1 MTEKEQTDKSSSPI
15 ERAEEFLDTLAAE
28 LSRETL
34 DAQTATLKQDNDA
47 LRSSDLALREQI
59 KALNET
65 IASQAAAIRSM
76 SKPIDRQ
83 HKSEHWL
90 NPGTG
95 YIECNC
101 CEQWKADYKV
111 AIEEREEARDTIKKL
126 SESLLYARRNQKGTN
141 GS

>member
-15 ERAEEFLDTLAAE
+15 ERTDEFVDALAAE

-34 DAQTATLKQDNDA
+34 DPQTATLKQDNDA

-95 YIECNC
+95 NIECKC
-101 CEQWKADYKV
+101 CEQWMADYQV

-126 SESLLYARRNQKGTN
+126 AESLLYARRNQKGTN